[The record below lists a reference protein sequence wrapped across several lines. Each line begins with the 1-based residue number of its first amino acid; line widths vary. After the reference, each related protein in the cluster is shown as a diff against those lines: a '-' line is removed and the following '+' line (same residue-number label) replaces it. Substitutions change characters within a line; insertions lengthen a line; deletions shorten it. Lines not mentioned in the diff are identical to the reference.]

1 MRNRL
6 NRWLSLFLVLALTVT
21 ACSLLLAACQTKTEV
36 KDYYNVVYHL
46 NYGDNAERA
55 ASVKANTT
63 AIRWRPVREGY
74 IFEDW
79 HTSAELTEENVFDFS
94 TLVDR
99 DLELYAEWSEEPD
112 SFVVSF
118 DFNYYG
124 SAAPVQVAVE
134 ENTAIPA
141 EDVPE
146 SGRIGQTLVGW
157 CKDEQ
162 CTQPWNMETDIVT
175 EDMTLYADYEYD
187 STVNRDAN
195 GNIIYDNVTVDVWI
209 GTNFTYNSVIY
220 ALADAFNEEY
230 KGRIQVNATTVLS
243 NQNSFS
249 LRIQQTPERNTTN
262 GNYRPAA
269 DVYDL
274 AGIDYSF
281 SDWYESASCDSFV
294 EGRFQSVPLLA
305 GVPYIIYNK
314 DLMQEYNRSNPLPNS
329 FSSLSELLNKV
340 YAGES
345 ASVPGFNTIV
355 TNTAWT
361 YREAPSAIAFM
372 QNDADY
378 YSYEDSGYVNK
389 WSDPQVFERAV
400 TSMQNT
406 YDLFGV
412 NGALHGYS
420 GNQNEDNDVTAV
432 SRVADGTAFMG
443 CVNFSQATVANIS
456 QISNFGILP
465 LSGLFTDGDYESKN
479 DIPVHTIGLAF
490 YKAQSISNTQLAAA
504 AVFADYM
511 SKNSYAFAELGWYP
525 VRKSVAEGDAF
536 TNSDHA
542 VISVLKQC
550 GEPENFRT
558 FDGYV
563 RGKTIVNSN
572 VAFGHI
578 LPILSSDG
586 SNMRERVTEMMYSI
600 ENNIY

>member
-1 MRNRL
+1 MKVKICKIL
-6 NRWLSLFLVLALTVT
+6 
-21 ACSLLLAACQTKTEV
+21 SLLLASILSVTTCSFLLAACGEKTGGR
-36 KDYYNVVYHL
+36 DYYDVVYHL
-46 NYGDNAERA
+46 NYGENEERE

-63 AIRWRPVREGY
+63 AIRWRPTREGY

-79 HTSAELTEENVFDFS
+79 HTSAELTEDNVFDFS

-99 DLELYAEWSEEPD
+99 NLDLYAEWSEEPD

-157 CKDEQ
+157 YEDEQ

-175 EDMTLYADYEYD
+175 EDMTLYADYEFD
-187 STVNRDAN
+187 TTVNRDAN
-195 GNIIYDNVTVDVWI
+195 GNIIYNNVTVDFWI
-209 GTNFTYNSVIY
+209 GTNFTYNSIIY
-220 ALADAFNEEY
+220 DLVDAFNEEY
-230 KGRIQVNATTVLS
+230 EGRIRVNATTVLS

-249 LRIQQTPERNTTN
+249 LRIQQTPGRNLTN
-262 GNYRPAA
+262 KNYHPAA

-281 SDWYESASCDSFV
+281 ADWYEAASSDCFV
-294 EGRFQSVPLLA
+294 EGRFQSIPLLA

-314 DLMQEYNRSNPLPNS
+314 DLMQKYNGNNPLPNS
-329 FSSLSELLNKV
+329 FSSLSALLNKV
-340 YAGES
+340 YEGES
-345 ASVPGFNTIV
+345 AAVPGFKTIV
-355 TNTAWT
+355 TNIAWT

-378 YSYEDSGYVNK
+378 YSYEGGEYVNK

-443 CVNFSQATVANIS
+443 CVNFSQATAANIS

-465 LSGLFTDGDYESKN
+465 LSGLFTDGDYESKY
-479 DIPVHTIGLAF
+479 DIPVHSIGLAF

-511 SKNSYAFAELGWYP
+511 SKNSYVFAELGWYP
-525 VRKSVAEGDAF
+525 IRKSVAEGDAF
-536 TNSDHA
+536 MNSDHA

-550 GEPENFRT
+550 GDPENFRT

-563 RGKTIVNSN
+563 RGFTIVNSG